1 MSGRFLEVLAA
12 AIARQGYAT
21 VALPGGRTPVFL
33 FAELCRAKVSGIWEK
48 THVFFGDERCLPLWH
63 PDSNYGLAQRHL
75 LSQLPVAVGR
85 VLPMPGEVRPLAEA
99 ARRYQTAMRDA
110 FESLAGRRLAPDE
123 YPAFDLIC
131 LGMGD
136 DGHTASL
143 FPGHSALASTDW
155 VAAVASDQARPPVP
169 RLTLTLPLL
178 NRAGTV
184 MFLVS
189 GAAKLRLAEFLL
201 SGPPDGRYPASLVRP
216 AGCLIWYLAP

>member
-1 MSGRFLEVLAA
+1 MLAA
-12 AIARQGYAT
+12 AITRQGYAT

-110 FESLAGRRLAPDE
+110 FEALAGRRLAPDE